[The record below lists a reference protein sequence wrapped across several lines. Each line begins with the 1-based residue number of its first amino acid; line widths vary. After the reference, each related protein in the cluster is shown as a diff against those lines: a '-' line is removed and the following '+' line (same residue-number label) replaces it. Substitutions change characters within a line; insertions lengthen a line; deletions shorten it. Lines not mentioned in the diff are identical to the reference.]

1 MFKLWCKD
9 QGFANNSDLSHVL
22 MDGGVLSVP
31 FDRLNDF
38 YEKCVESYISGE
50 KIYVVEQKTENYNFF
65 MDLDYKDDDE
75 LTFDQI
81 KSICKVICDKVSKFG
96 GKDALISVAEPKPI
110 GNLIKTGIHINWP
123 GFVVNRS
130 SALAL
135 RDHVINTLNLAYGS
149 RDWKD
154 IVKRMKEGD
163 EMYEE
168 KVNTVMKED
177 QGEKL
182 EQKSDIADAMEE
194 EGDEWTDIVDISVYG
209 NNSRNT
215 KGSGFRMP
223 WSHKR
228 AKHEACSGKGCELC
242 NNTGKETQSE
252 YLPIF
257 IYKHGP
263 LAMLQKTEQTP
274 TVEMLHMATLRTQG
288 TDPVLIEGAREE
300 NTFTNAQTKDEFK
313 NQEAVLLVEAFIRKH
328 FEGQSSANITKM
340 YKHKNQF
347 LVSTTSKYCE
357 NLRREH
363 SSNHV
368 WFHIT
373 SDTIAQ
379 KCFCNCETMK
389 GRFYGFCKDFS
400 GRKHQLP
407 KKITDI
413 LYEDGKVETYVPK
426 KPVVAN
432 PDNELLEKFIKK
444 HIIKK
449 ETFSI
454 ETLKREGFKKYTVT
468 TKETCDT
475 CKETIFFSILKNQIQ
490 QMCKCKCRAHIL
502 TDKIVST
509 L

>member
-38 YEKCVESYISGE
+38 YEKCIESYISGE

-75 LTFDQI
+75 LTFEQI

-96 GKDALISVAEPKPI
+96 GKDALISVAEPKPVDT
-110 GNLIKTGIHINWP
+110 LIKTGIHINWP
-123 GFVVNRS
+123 DFVVNRS

-154 IVKRMKEGD
+154 IV
-163 EMYEE
+163 
-168 KVNTVMKED
+168 
-177 QGEKL
+177 
-182 EQKSDIADAMEE
+182 
-194 EGDEWTDIVDISVYG
+194 DISVYG
-209 NNSRNT
+209 NSSRNT

-228 AKHEACSGKGCELC
+228 GKHEACMGRGCEKC
-242 NNTGKETQSE
+242 DNTGKETQSE
-252 YLPIF
+252 YLPVF
-257 IYKHGP
+257 VYKHGP
-263 LAMLQKTEQTP
+263 LSMLQKTEQKP
-274 TVEMLHMATLRTQG
+274 SVEMLHMATLRTQG
-288 TDPVLIEGAREE
+288 TNPVLIEGAREE

-328 FEGQSSANITKM
+328 MEGQATASVTKM
-340 YKHKNQF
+340 FKHKNQF

-357 NLRREH
+357 NLRRAH
-363 SSNHV
+363 SSNHI
-368 WFHIT
+368 WFHI
-373 SDTIAQ
+373 SGDTIAQ

-400 GRKHQLP
+400 GRRHQLP
-407 KKITDI
+407 KKITDV

-426 KPVVAN
+426 KKIVTEPEQ
-432 PDNELLEKFIKK
+432 DLLEKFIKK

-454 ETLKREGFKKYTVT
+454 ETLKREGVKKYTVT

-502 TDKIVST
+502 TDKIVRT

>member
-38 YEKCVESYISGE
+38 YEKCIESYISGE

-75 LTFDQI
+75 LTFEQI

-96 GKDALISVAEPKPI
+96 GKDALISVAEPKPVDT
-110 GNLIKTGIHINWP
+110 LIKTGIHINWP
-123 GFVVNRS
+123 DFVVNRS

-135 RDHVINTLNLAYGS
+135 RDHVINTLNLVYGS

-154 IVKRMKEGD
+154 IV
-163 EMYEE
+163 
-168 KVNTVMKED
+168 
-177 QGEKL
+177 
-182 EQKSDIADAMEE
+182 
-194 EGDEWTDIVDISVYG
+194 DISVYG
-209 NNSRNT
+209 NSSRNT

-228 AKHEACSGKGCELC
+228 GKHEACMGRGCEKC

-252 YLPIF
+252 YLPVF
-257 IYKHGP
+257 VYKHGP
-263 LAMLQKTEQTP
+263 LSMLQKTEQKP
-274 TVEMLHMATLRTQG
+274 SVEMLHMATLRTQG

-328 FEGQSSANITKM
+328 MEGQATASVTKM
-340 YKHKNQF
+340 FKHKNQF

-357 NLRREH
+357 NLRRAH
-363 SSNHV
+363 SSNHI
-368 WFHIT
+368 WFHI
-373 SDTIAQ
+373 SGDTIAQ

-400 GRKHQLP
+400 GRRHQLP
-407 KKITDI
+407 KKITDV

-426 KPVVAN
+426 KKIVTEPEQ
-432 PDNELLEKFIKK
+432 DLLEKFIKK

-454 ETLKREGFKKYTVT
+454 ETLKREGVKKYTVT

-502 TDKIVST
+502 TDKIVRT

>member
-110 GNLIKTGIHINWP
+110 GNLIKTGIHINWS

-135 RDHVINTLNLAYGS
+135 REHVINTLNLAYGS

-154 IVKRMKEGD
+154 IV
-163 EMYEE
+163 
-168 KVNTVMKED
+168 
-177 QGEKL
+177 
-182 EQKSDIADAMEE
+182 
-194 EGDEWTDIVDISVYG
+194 DISVYG
-209 NNSRNT
+209 NSSRNT

-228 AKHEACSGKGCELC
+228 GKHEACMGRGCEKC

-252 YLPIF
+252 YLPVF
-257 IYKHGP
+257 VYKHGP
-263 LAMLQKTEQTP
+263 LAMLQKTEQKP
-274 TVEMLHMATLRTQG
+274 SVEMLHMATLRTQG

-328 FEGQSSANITKM
+328 MEGQSTASVTKM
-340 YKHKNQF
+340 FKHKNQF

-357 NLRREH
+357 NLRRAH
-363 SSNHV
+363 SSNHI
-368 WFHIT
+368 WFHI
-373 SDTIAQ
+373 SGDTIAQ

-400 GRKHQLP
+400 GRRHQLP
-407 KKITDI
+407 KKITDV
-413 LYEDGKVETYVPK
+413 LYEDGKVETYVSK
-426 KPVVAN
+426 KKIVTELEQ
-432 PDNELLEKFIKK
+432 DLLEKFIKK

-454 ETLKREGFKKYTVT
+454 ETPKREGFKKYTVT

-502 TDKIVST
+502 TDKIVRT

>member
-75 LTFDQI
+75 LTFEQI

-96 GKDALISVAEPKPI
+96 GKDALISVAEPKTI

-130 SALAL
+130 SALTL

-154 IVKRMKEGD
+154 IV
-163 EMYEE
+163 
-168 KVNTVMKED
+168 
-177 QGEKL
+177 
-182 EQKSDIADAMEE
+182 
-194 EGDEWTDIVDISVYG
+194 DISVYG
-209 NNSRNT
+209 NSSRNT

-228 AKHEACSGKGCELC
+228 AKHEACTGQGCEKC

-252 YLPIF
+252 YLPVF
-257 IYKHGP
+257 VYKHGP
-263 LAMLQKTEQTP
+263 LSMLQKTEQKP
-274 TVEMLHMATLRTQG
+274 SVEMLHMATLRTQG

-328 FEGQSSANITKM
+328 MEGQSTASVTKM

-357 NLRREH
+357 NLRRAH
-363 SSNHV
+363 SSNHI
-368 WFHIT
+368 WFHI
-373 SDTIAQ
+373 SGDTIAQ

-490 QMCKCKCRAHIL
+490 QMCKCKCRAHNLI
-502 TDKIVST
+502 DKIVST